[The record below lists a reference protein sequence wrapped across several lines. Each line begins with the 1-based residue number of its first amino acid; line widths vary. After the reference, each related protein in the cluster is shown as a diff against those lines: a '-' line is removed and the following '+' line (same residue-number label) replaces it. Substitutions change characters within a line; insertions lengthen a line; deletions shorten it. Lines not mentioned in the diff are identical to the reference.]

1 MQIALITGCVLAF
14 VAILSLNIYFRV
26 KVLRNYRT
34 LVRNRIY
41 FETGHFFDRR
51 RMETEVIARNPEFR
65 ETIEAFRDNILFSMK
80 CAGALILT
88 ITALAAALMFF
99 PSH

>member
-14 VAILSLNIYFRV
+14 AAILALNVYFRI

-34 LVRNRIY
+34 LVRNKIY
-41 FETGHFFDRR
+41 FEAGHFFDRQ
-51 RMETEVIARNPEFR
+51 RMEAEVMSKHPEFR
-65 ETIEAFRDNILFSMK
+65 EAIEAFRDNILFSMK

-88 ITALAAALMFF
+88 ITALAAALMLL

>member
-14 VAILSLNIYFRV
+14 VAILTLNIYFRV

-34 LVRNRIY
+34 LVRHRIY
-41 FETGHFFDRR
+41 FETAHFFDRR
-51 RMETEVIARNPEFR
+51 RMEDEVIARHPEYR